1 MYCFAANVAYY
12 CTLIKYQRIK
22 KLPIQQC
29 DDKIAQTEEQIQEIN
44 MHDMVSNNRRLKLQ
58 ENFIE
63 SKLSLEFVQWK
74 IGVAEKDE
82 KIYELPHG
90 KTNNLHR
97 RKQRR
102 RSASQ

>member
-1 MYCFAANVAYY
+1 MYCFAVNVAYY
-12 CTLIKYQRIK
+12 CTLIQQSTYCIYQRIK

-44 MHDMVSNNRRLKLQ
+44 MHERVSNNRRLKLQ

-63 SKLSLEFVQWK
+63 SKFSLEFVQWK

-82 KIYELPHG
+82 KIY
-90 KTNNLHR
+90 T
-97 RKQRR
+97 
-102 RSASQ
+102 SV